1 MTKPRISNLNVIMV
15 GQAPLEAKE
24 LSFQLSLIRIKIHSF
39 GIISTREEMATK
51 GQGDGEKCIKII
63 GIVLKVGGMP
73 VELLIKPYPA
83 YSICLA

>member
-1 MTKPRISNLNVIMV
+1 
-15 GQAPLEAKE
+15 
-24 LSFQLSLIRIKIHSF
+24 
-39 GIISTREEMATK
+39 MATK
-51 GQGDGEKCIKII
+51 GQGDRAKCIKII